1 MDKFK
6 KYKLI
11 TYNLKLK
18 TGFSIVELLVV
29 IAIIGLLASVALVQI
44 EKARA
49 KARDAQR
56 EKNVKVIQDALAIY
70 VAGAQNYPMGEN
82 VALDGSDA
90 VSLSLINR
98 ESISKIPRDPINT
111 GNYRYIYNSTDGS
124 SYAITYYFETDTIPG
139 KNIGVNIVSP

>member
-1 MDKFK
+1 MKDN
-6 KYKLI
+6 YKLI

-56 EKNVKVIQDALAIY
+56 EKNVKVLQDALAIY

-82 VALDGSDA
+82 IALDGLDA
-90 VSLSLINR
+90 VSLALINR
-98 ESISKIPRDPINT
+98 ESISRIPQDPINS
-111 GNYRYIYNSTDGS
+111 GNYRYVYTSADGS
-124 SYAITYYFETDTIPG
+124 SYIISYYLETDTISG
-139 KNIGVNIVSP
+139 KNIGVNTAAP